1 MLAYEFF
8 MRTRICEYTYTAAA
22 GTSTLAQMERDAAA
36 AASNNITNIHGT
48 AAVAAADSAHD
59 VEG

>member
-1 MLAYEFF
+1 